1 MSWFRAY
8 LQLVRLPAVFTA
20 MADIFLGYLL
30 THSDLAPLGD
40 FLLLLSSSS
49 CLYLSGMTFN
59 DVFDREI
66 DLQERPS
73 RPIPSGRVRVRS
85 AAGLGAVLM
94 VAGLA
99 CAAFVGT
106 PSVVD
111 ALTSNV
117 SDEVVRYDSLLI
129 AAMLAG
135 CVLAYDGG
143 LKRTPLGPLA
153 MGACRFLNVMLGASA
168 GLVVWGS
175 PQVYVAAALGVYIVG
190 VTWFARSE
198 AGRSRRGELL
208 AAAGLIH
215 LGWFG
220 LALVVLTSKG
230 AIPPPAP
237 LMLLGVVLLSIDR
250 RIVPAL
256 RDPSPQL
263 VQSAVRT
270 MLLSLVTLDAA
281 MVYFQTGN
289 AAYALGMAALLIP
302 AMLVGRWLYVT

>member
-1 MSWFRAY
+1 MSQFRAY

-30 THSDLAPLGD
+30 THSDLAPLDD
-40 FLLLLSSSS
+40 FLLLLCTSS

-59 DVFDREI
+59 DVFDRDV

-73 RPIPSGRVRVRS
+73 RPIPSGRVSIRS
-85 AAGLGAVLM
+85 AAGLGAALM
-94 VAGLA
+94 VAGIF

-106 PSVVD
+106 LSVAD
-111 ALTSNV
+111 ALMSNTFD
-117 SDEVVRYDSLLI
+117 SSVRYDSLLI
-129 AAMLAG
+129 ATLLA
-135 CVLAYDGG
+135 CCILAYDGG

-175 PQVYVAAALGVYIVG
+175 PQLYVAAALGVYIVG

-215 LGWFG
+215 LGWVG
-220 LALVVLTSKG
+220 LALVVVTSKG
-230 AIPPPAP
+230 AIPPPVP
-237 LMLLGVVLLSIDR
+237 LMLLGVVLFSIDR

-263 VQSAVRT
+263 VQRAVRT
-270 MLLSLVTLDAA
+270 MLFSVVTLDAA
-281 MVYFQTGN
+281 MVYFMTGN
-289 AAYALGMAALLIP
+289 AAYALGMVALLIP
-302 AMLVGRWLYVT
+302 ALLVGRWLYVT